1 MQGGWDRHGTS
12 PRMIQR
18 QEPYREAGADFF
30 DRQHPEDTARRLI
43 KRLESLGYQV
53 TLQNPSTEAV
63 P

>member
-1 MQGGWDRHGTS
+1 
-12 PRMIQR
+12 MIQR

-30 DRQHPEDTARRLI
+30 DRQQPEDTARRLI
-43 KRLESLGYQV
+43 KRLQSLGYQV